1 MDNKLTVEIPE
12 YFLLTIA
19 VHGNMGDGELPD
31 LMRIWAQN
39 ECRRLGLDGKLKE
52 LQDERMRDLEKRIRN
67 VMGDD
72 AIDDLADKIGKVA
85 KAIKGQI

>member
-1 MDNKLTVEIPE
+1 MNKLTVEIPE

-19 VHGNMGDGELPD
+19 VHGKMGDGKLPD
-31 LMRIWAQN
+31 LMRTWAQN

-52 LQDERMRDLEKRIRN
+52 LQDERLRDLEKRIRN

>member
-1 MDNKLTVEIPE
+1 MDNKLTIEIPE

-19 VHGNMGDGELPD
+19 VHGNMGDGELPA
-31 LMRIWAQN
+31 LKRIWAQN

-52 LQDERMRDLEKRIRN
+52 LQDERLRDSEKRIRN

>member
-1 MDNKLTVEIPE
+1 MNDKLTVEIPE

-19 VHGNMGDGELPD
+19 VHGSMGDGELPA

-52 LQDERMRDLEKRIRN
+52 LQDERLRDLEKRIRN

-72 AIDDLADKIGKVA
+72 AMDELAGKIDKVA